1 MITEKEWQKLKVGD
15 VVWHASQDTVEPIK
29 LIISKITKHR
39 FYCGKSCFDKKH
51 YIFFMSLAD
60 AIRAVNFRLKI
71 QIEKIQA
78 QIKSNLNMKE

>member
-1 MITEKEWQKLKVGD
+1 MITETEWQNIKVGD
-15 VVWHASQDTVEPIK
+15 VIWLAHQESVEPIK
-29 LIISKITKHR
+29 LIISKITEHR

-51 YIFFMSLAD
+51 YIFFMSLSD
-60 AIRAVNFRLKI
+60 AIQAVNFRLKI

>member
-1 MITEKEWQKLKVGD
+1 MITVEEWQKLKVGD
-15 VVWHASQDTVEPIK
+15 VVWLASQGVVEPIK
-29 LIISKITKHR
+29 LIISKITEHR

-51 YIFFMSLAD
+51 YIFFMNLSD
-60 AIRAVNFRLKI
+60 AIQAVNFRLKI

>member
-29 LIISKITKHR
+29 LIISKITKCR
-39 FYCGKSCFDKKH
+39 FYCNNRSFDKKH
-51 YIFFMSLAD
+51 YIFYTRLSD
-60 AIRAVNFRLKI
+60 AIRVVNFRLKI